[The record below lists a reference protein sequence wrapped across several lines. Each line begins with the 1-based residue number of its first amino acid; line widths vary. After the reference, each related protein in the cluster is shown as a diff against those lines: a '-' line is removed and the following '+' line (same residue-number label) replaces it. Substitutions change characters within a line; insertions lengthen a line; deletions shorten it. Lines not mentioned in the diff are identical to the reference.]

1 VTATAAAIATATPT
15 PTLALAVVPA
25 QLLPGGFGALFV
37 FVFASAVVAL
47 FVSVAVVLLTGD
59 DDDAEP
65 TDDDEEDERVATTLD
80 VVVEDAVIGEPFARP
95 VTFVAEPT
103 GADEQ
108 GRGGTGRNE
117 PVVVDSPTGEATI
130 ELPLGEWELTA
141 SDDAGEIDAATVG
154 TLDSE
159 LYLTAS
165 PWQINLTLRGGDER
179 GPLVPDAAV
188 RAAPDLG
195 DPVTARSDPT
205 GRVTLRVPRSADETT
220 LVVDANGYE
229 TQRRTTAIRADV
241 DGTLSLP
248 PRSGTL
254 GITTTV
260 AGRPTRTT
268 VLLEPVSTTHP
279 VDARRVQTAEDGTAT
294 VEEVPVGEY
303 HLRAGADVASDGGGQ
318 EGNADLAVGTAS
330 ATVTLRP
337 GERADASLSIP
348 FEFEPTPRQ
357 RAELDRLRRRVAGL
371 DPGEGRDGTV
381 PKYFASVLTQL
392 LDTIA
397 ATPERG
403 DVFAEHDQA
412 PGPAVDALLAVAG
425 DAVSAVESAMA
436 ADRCVA
442 RFETCAGLA
451 PAQIAWEGS
460 YDLRTFLA
468 FADHPAEADDRLAA
482 RLDAVQETID
492 VESDLVADAAPA
504 TETVK
509 RVRRRLTP
517 HRNRRPEPND
527 DARNSPRGP
536 DAGSQQGAAHQPDGD
551 GSPTRTAESGAGSGD
566 AGSASEVETTTR
578 PGEASVADDRA
589 RVANGGDRNQ
599 GQGHP
604 RGSQAASTED
614 VDLEVAARVFAA
626 AGLLEAV
633 EDLFARPDLRRRLE
647 YAAV

>member
-37 FVFASAVVAL
+37 FEFASAVVAL

-220 LVVDANGYE
+220 LVVDA
-229 TQRRTTAIRADV
+229 
-241 DGTLSLP
+241 DG
-248 PRSGTL
+248 
-254 GITTTV
+254 
-260 AGRPTRTT
+260 
-268 VLLEPVSTTHP
+268 
-279 VDARRVQTAEDGTAT
+279 DARYHHDGRR
-294 VEEVPVGEY
+294 PSDPDDG
-303 HLRAGADVASDGGGQ
+303 VA
-318 EGNADLAVGTAS
+318 
-330 ATVTLRP
+330 R
-337 GERADASLSIP
+337 
-348 FEFEPTPRQ
+348 
-357 RAELDRLRRRVAGL
+357 AGL
-371 DPGEGRDGTV
+371 DDPSRRCTSRPDRRGRHRD
-381 PKYFASVLTQL
+381 
-392 LDTIA
+392 
-397 ATPERG
+397 
-403 DVFAEHDQA
+403 
-412 PGPAVDALLAVAG
+412 
-425 DAVSAVESAMA
+425 
-436 ADRCVA
+436 
-442 RFETCAGLA
+442 
-451 PAQIAWEGS
+451 
-460 YDLRTFLA
+460 
-468 FADHPAEADDRLAA
+468 
-482 RLDAVQETID
+482 
-492 VESDLVADAAPA
+492 
-504 TETVK
+504 
-509 RVRRRLTP
+509 RRRSSGRGVP
-517 HRNRRPEPND
+517 PPCRRGC
-527 DARNSPRGP
+527 R
-536 DAGSQQGAAHQPDGD
+536 Q
-551 GSPTRTAESGAGSGD
+551 
-566 AGSASEVETTTR
+566 
-578 PGEASVADDRA
+578 
-589 RVANGGDRNQ
+589 
-599 GQGHP
+599 
-604 RGSQAASTED
+604 
-614 VDLEVAARVFAA
+614 
-626 AGLLEAV
+626 
-633 EDLFARPDLRRRLE
+633 
-647 YAAV
+647 